1 MPNPVRVASSCWVS
15 PRRLRAATMS
25 SGASRPLCRQTAAC
39 SATTASAGRAANPQ
53 VPHVATRTTA
63 VAMCSA
69 PERSRYGTW
78 VRLRDHVTAGAP
90 HAWQCVSAWSF
101 MGLGA
106 RMETDEDQRAD
117 RRARER
123 EDPLD
128 VDSWGSKSSRNNQDE
143 HRAGR
148 IAVPRLLACFDA
160 RRNPAR
166 MPPPIPQQLSDAPA
180 NKLHRLW
187 PGEVRR
193 AAVARVLGIRGMPP
207 RAHGRIGD
215 PPLRR
220 GTVRKEV
227 IGTNPWIVARHVEAE
242 CRSAGGNGMCSK
254 RKRRTKSII

>member
-1 MPNPVRVASSCWVS
+1 MR
-15 PRRLRAATMS
+15 
-25 SGASRPLCRQTAAC
+25 
-39 SATTASAGRAANPQ
+39 
-53 VPHVATRTTA
+53 
-63 VAMCSA
+63 SA
-69 PERSRYGTW
+69 PARSKYGTSM
-78 VRLRDHVTAGAP
+78 RLRDHFIPEAP
-90 HAWQCVSAWSF
+90 HAWQYVSAWSF

-106 RMETDEDQRAD
+106 RMETDEDQRTA
-117 RRARER
+117 RCARER

-160 RRNPAR
+160 RRNPAW
-166 MPPPIPQQLSDAPA
+166 MPPPIPQQLSDAPT

-254 RKRRTKSII
+254 KKRRTKSII